1 MKVDVVVFISK
12 NACFFFSFVRD
23 QSLFS
28 VCEIYF
34 LSVLSKRCIQR
45 E

>member
-1 MKVDVVVFISK
+1 MKVDVVVFILK
-12 NACFFFSFVRD
+12 MLVFFSFVRE

-28 VCEIYF
+28 VSEIYF
-34 LSVLSKRCIQR
+34 LSVLLKRCIRR

>member
-1 MKVDVVVFISK
+1 MQVDVVVFISK
-12 NACFFFSFVRD
+12 MLLFFLFVRE

-28 VCEIYF
+28 VSEIYF
-34 LSVLSKRCIQR
+34 LSVLSKHCIRR

>member
-12 NACFFFSFVRD
+12 MLVFFPFVRE

-34 LSVLSKRCIQR
+34 LSVLSKRCIRR